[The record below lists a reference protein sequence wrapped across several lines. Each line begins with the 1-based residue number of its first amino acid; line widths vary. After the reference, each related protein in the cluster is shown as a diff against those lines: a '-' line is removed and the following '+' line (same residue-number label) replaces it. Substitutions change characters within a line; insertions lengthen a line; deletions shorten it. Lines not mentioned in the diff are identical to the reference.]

1 VSVESW
7 LLNTGELFTD
17 RYYFSEFQ
25 SPVMVSRENQVIIG
39 FGLLA
44 IVLLVAIANFTN
56 LPTWVSIAVV
66 LIVGVIVPQ
75 FLNQRANN

>member
-1 VSVESW
+1 
-7 LLNTGELFTD
+7 
-17 RYYFSEFQ
+17 
-25 SPVMVSRENQVIIG
+25 MMSRENQVIIG

>member
-1 VSVESW
+1 
-7 LLNTGELFTD
+7 
-17 RYYFSEFQ
+17 
-25 SPVMVSRENQVIIG
+25 MVSRENQVIIG

-44 IVLLVAIANFTN
+44 IVLLVAIANFTS